1 MEVSV
6 SILSEKDN
14 YINAIKKIDKTS
26 ADYIHLD
33 IMDSSFTTDSS
44 FTLDDFKNIKDITNK
59 KIKGTFLMS

>member
-26 ADYIHLD
+26 ASISLKGDVEKSMSPRH
-33 IMDSSFTTDSS
+33 
-44 FTLDDFKNIKDITNK
+44 FKYVRILLS
-59 KIKGTFLMS
+59 GYMLYLL